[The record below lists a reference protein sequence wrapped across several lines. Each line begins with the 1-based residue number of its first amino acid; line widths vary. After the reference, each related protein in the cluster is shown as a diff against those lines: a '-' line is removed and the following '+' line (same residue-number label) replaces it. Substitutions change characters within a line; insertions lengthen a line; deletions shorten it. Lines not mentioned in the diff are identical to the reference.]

1 MGIINVMKFLLVV
14 ALAAFACAEP
24 EADPAFA
31 YSTAGV
37 LPYAYAHHALPYALP
52 VAHAPVVTY
61 AAGCTNNAG
70 ALVPCAHGGL
80 VASAV
85 VAAPAAPV
93 EEEPAVA
100 VEKREAEPVAEA
112 DAEADPEADPWVY
125 YSGVWGGHYGY
136 AAHHYAPFA
145 YSYAPY
151 TYRHVYSHYG
161 LPYAY
166 YGKRSAD
173 AEDMPLV
180 KREAEPVAE
189 ANAEADPEADPWVYY
204 SGVWGGHYGYA

>member
-1 MGIINVMKFLLVV
+1 MNCCSSSL
-14 ALAAFACAEP
+14 
-24 EADPAFA
+24 
-31 YSTAGV
+31 
-37 LPYAYAHHALPYALP
+37 
-52 VAHAPVVTY
+52 
-61 AAGCTNNAG
+61 TNIKRV

-80 VASAV
+80 VAPAV
-85 VAAPAAPV
+85 VAAPAAAPV

-151 TYRHVYSHYG
+151 TYSNVYSHYG

-166 YGKRSAD
+166 YGK
-173 AEDMPLV
+173 
-180 KREAEPVAE
+180 
-189 ANAEADPEADPWVYY
+189 
-204 SGVWGGHYGYA
+204 

>member
-1 MGIINVMKFLLVV
+1 MGIVSRAITEHQHEVLVVV

-37 LPYAYAHHALPYALP
+37 LPYAYHALPYAHHALPYAPL
-52 VAHAPVVTY
+52 VSY
-61 AAGCTNNAG
+61 AGCTNNAG
-70 ALVPCAHGGL
+70 VLVPRAHGSL
-80 VASAV
+80 VAPAV
-85 VAAPAAPV
+85 VAAPAVAAAS
-93 EEEPAVA
+93 EEPVVA
-100 VEKREAEPVAEA
+100 VEKR
-112 DAEADPEADPWVY
+112 EADPEADPWVY

-136 AAHHYAPFA
+136 GYHHYAPFS

-151 TYRHVYSHYG
+151 TYSHVYSHYG

-173 AEDMPLV
+173 AEPEP
-180 KREAEPVAE
+180 EAE
-189 ANAEADPEADPWVYY
+189 AEADPYLLY
-204 SGVWGGHYGYA
+204 SGAYGHYPYAYGYGYPYGYGYYYG

>member
-1 MGIINVMKFLLVV
+1 MGLVV

-37 LPYAYAHHALPYALP
+37 LPYALP

-70 ALVPCAHGGL
+70 ALVPCGHGGL
-80 VASAV
+80 VAPAV
-85 VAAPAAPV
+85 VAAPAAAPV

-100 VEKREAEPVAEA
+100 EAN
-112 DAEADPEADPWVY
+112 AEADPEADPWVY

-151 TYRHVYSHYG
+151 TYSHVYSHYG

-173 AEDMPLV
+173 
-180 KREAEPVAE
+180 
-189 ANAEADPEADPWVYY
+189 
-204 SGVWGGHYGYA
+204 

>member
-1 MGIINVMKFLLVV
+1 MKFLLVV
-14 ALAAFACAEP
+14 AFAAFACAEP

-52 VAHAPVVTY
+52 YAHAPVVY

-80 VASAV
+80 VAPAL
-85 VAAPAAPV
+85 VAAPAAAAV

-100 VEKREAEPVAEA
+100 VEKREAEPVAEATA

-136 AAHHYAPFA
+136 AAHHYAPFH

-151 TYRHVYSHYG
+151 TYSHVYSHYG

-166 YGKRSAD
+166 YGR
-173 AEDMPLV
+173 
-180 KREAEPVAE
+180 
-189 ANAEADPEADPWVYY
+189 
-204 SGVWGGHYGYA
+204 